1 MNSSANHLEYE
12 KALRLGQKEKK
23 ALADAGR
30 DPYPAVLDEVLP
42 DLSVHAIR
50 ELGII
55 DIPADR
61 IVGTVAAGRVNAF
74 SAGFYP
80 LLEENSEF
88 GQKWIALCGAHLS
101 ETGIREPILCY
112 EYLGDFYVQ
121 EGNKRVS
128 VLKYFDADSIAADVT
143 RIMPPIA
150 DREAVRINYE

>member
-61 IVGTVAAGRVNAF
+61 GGRPRQCLLRRFLPAA
-74 SAGFYP
+74 
-80 LLEENSEF
+80 
-88 GQKWIALCGAHLS
+88 
-101 ETGIREPILCY
+101 
-112 EYLGDFYVQ
+112 
-121 EGNKRVS
+121 
-128 VLKYFDADSIAADVT
+128 
-143 RIMPPIA
+143 
-150 DREAVRINYE
+150 